1 MDLGDLL
8 RRLNGVSTPFG
19 GVSWV
24 PPADERPV
32 AQAVLA
38 MLDRRVLLRPYEME
52 DRHHSLVS
60 WSIRKALTEALGQ
73 VSQESRLAMHLRG
86 MRAACRRFM
95 DETVV
100 SPSHRRWHF
109 EDISFGI
116 ALGELRSAMGPARL
130 GRRTHRPLRHKD
142 RRRTKARRRARGG
155 VRVSSSTAGASA
167 GGRLTLRD
175 GP

>member
-60 WSIRKALTEALGQ
+60 VEHTQSADRGLGP
-73 VSQESRLAMHLRG
+73 SLSRIAPSDASARN
-86 MRAACRRFM
+86 ACG
-95 DETVV
+95 V
-100 SPSHRRWHF
+100 SPLY
-109 EDISFGI
+109 G
-116 ALGELRSAMGPARL
+116 
-130 GRRTHRPLRHKD
+130 
-142 RRRTKARRRARGG
+142 
-155 VRVSSSTAGASA
+155 
-167 GGRLTLRD
+167 RD
-175 GP
+175 GGQSVSPTVAF

>member
-1 MDLGDLL
+1 M
-8 RRLNGVSTPFG
+8 
-19 GVSWV
+19 

-38 MLDRRVLLRPYEME
+38 MLEDRRVLYRPYEME

-60 WSIRKALTEALGQ
+60 VDSIRKALTEALGQ

-95 DETVV
+95 DEMVG

-116 ALGELRSAMGPARL
+116 ALGELRSAMGPHIAAIAVAFNFDVEDEL
-130 GRRTHRPLRHKD
+130 AKMLPPVD
-142 RRRTKARRRARGG
+142 
-155 VRVSSSTAGASA
+155 
-167 GGRLTLRD
+167 D
-175 GP
+175 QQ